1 MAPLLL
7 MQNILE
13 VAIWLDLCGTSWR
26 RVNLLK
32 HWLWN
37 VLGYRKIP
45 HLNLKV
51 LIKTSAARKFSYK
64 KFYYNIQFGRKR
76 HPLPIVVAWK
86 INITADLIAHMYYDL
101 IYKYFFT
108 TNLIFGY
115 LHSRMIFVS
124 TWPSHGTP
132 FQLEVLLCW
141 RTECLTWNIAAVL
154 QIKLLALNLPSW
166 I

>member
-1 MAPLLL
+1 

-101 IYKYFFT
+101 IYKYFLRLT
-108 TNLIFGY
+108 SYLAIFIHEWY
-115 LHSRMIFVS
+115 L
-124 TWPSHGTP
+124 
-132 FQLEVLLCW
+132 FQLGHRMAHLFSWKSCYVDARNVL
-141 RTECLTWNIAAVL
+141 RETL
-154 QIKLLALNLPSW
+154 QLFCK
-166 I
+166 